1 MNIQIPYE
9 VFQEAVNLA
18 NKAGL
23 DGQELSRI
31 DWIPPVLTTS
41 NPTPNPPGTFCL
53 VQKNQE
59 NNEK

>member
-1 MNIQIPYE
+1 MNVQIPYE
-9 VFQEAVNLA
+9 VFQEAVTLA

-23 DGQELSRI
+23 NGQELSRI
-31 DWIPPVLTTS
+31 YWIPPALATS
-41 NPTPNPPGTFCL
+41 NPLGTFCL

>member
-1 MNIQIPYE
+1 MNVQIPYE
-9 VFQEAVNLA
+9 VFQAAVILA

-23 DGQELSRI
+23 GGQELSRI
-31 DWIPPVLTTS
+31 DWIPPALSIS
-41 NPTPNPPGTFCL
+41 NPLGTFCL